1 MIRVIT
7 QSDRKVF
14 TLESVH
20 TFSVDNGSSDFF
32 PWVIHI
38 HEELQVIWHD
48 HAAVVMISS
57 GATFYSRE
65 APRGSIHSL
74 KEGREDRNENI
85 PSIQDLLEKYQRYR
99 VWVLFNSVHRFRLLS
114 MTNIYLLSLMMLF
127 CIIALIIKIII
138 G

>member
-1 MIRVIT
+1 
-7 QSDRKVF
+7 
-14 TLESVH
+14 
-20 TFSVDNGSSDFF
+20 
-32 PWVIHI
+32 
-38 HEELQVIWHD
+38 
-48 HAAVVMISS
+48 MISS

-99 VWVLFNSVHRFRLLS
+99 VCVLLNSVHRFRLLS